1 MDVTP
6 DAPSVGT
13 RVVVRHLAGGSGPS
27 GGPALNDVVGR
38 VLEVDEQSVTVQR
51 RDGRTAV
58 VARSDIVT
66 WKTVPDRPLRRR
78 TASSIDA
85 EALTRITSLGWPAI
99 ESVPLG
105 DWELRA
111 SHGFTG
117 RANSVAVHGS
127 PGLPFDDALE
137 RVRGFYAEHE
147 RLALAQVI
155 VGSVHDPAFAA
166 AGWVPMRSHHDGA
179 VVQVADLAPAYV
191 ADPDARVA
199 DTVDDEWL
207 SQYGRATDPVAARA
221 VLEGPVQVAFVSIGR
236 PIVAIGR
243 IVVTGEWAGISAVE
257 VVADVRG
264 QGLGRRVVNTALAW
278 AVGHGADKA
287 YLQTMRTNTPALALY
302 KPFGFV
308 DHHDYR
314 YLAPAPATKP

>member
-1 MDVTP
+1 MTP

-13 RVVVRHLAGGSGPS
+13 RVVVRHLAGGTGPS

-38 VLEVDEQSVTVQR
+38 VLEVDERSVTMQR

-58 VARSDIVT
+58 IARSDIVT

-78 TASSIDA
+78 RAATIDA
-85 EALTRITSLGWPAI
+85 EALTRITSRGWPAI

-111 SHGFTG
+111 SRGFTG

-127 PGLPFDDALE
+127 PGLPFSDALA
-137 RVRGFYAEHE
+137 RLHAFYAEHDTSP
-147 RLALAQVI
+147 LAQVV
-155 VGSVHDPAFAA
+155 VGSAA
-166 AGWVPMRSHHDGA
+166 ERDFIEAGWVAKRGYRGGA
-179 VVQVADLAPAYV
+179 VVQVADLDPSYPG
-191 ADPDARVA
+191 DPD
-199 DTVDDEWL
+199 TNLTETIHDEWL
-207 SQYGRATDPVAARA
+207 DRYERADEDRATARS
-221 VLEGPVQVAFVSIGR
+221 VLQAPAQVAFISIGR

-257 VVADVRG
+257 VTEDVRR

-278 AVGHGADKA
+278 AVEHGADKA
-287 YLQTMRTNTPALALY
+287 YLQTMRSKVAAVALY

-314 YLAPAPATKP
+314 YLEPAPGNAL